1 MTRFLL
7 RSLFAVS
14 LVMCASSCSKDIEIK
29 DRHTMPDNQI
39 SFNVNAGVSTR
50 GMDITTGN
58 IRELTATALWKE
70 SVDKTAVL
78 YFNDV
83 PFTRNGLRFVS
94 DFPYYWP
101 QKGVLDFSAFS
112 PSVSDQVDY
121 SSSGLN
127 IFKVTPDDA
136 AANQVD
142 FIYANTNGK
151 SRDGSYDNV
160 SSTYGLYGVPL
171 NFRHTESKV
180 TVKVKNSSESLN
192 FNVTDIK
199 LTYLSKS
206 GTFKYATPS
215 VADGTKDVNTDG
227 SGTLNAWDWSFTD
240 EGETPSVA
248 NAYIQNFTEQ
258 VVKRYTSTAALLAGT
273 SDWILIPQTVSM
285 ATKYETEET
294 GKPAAGSYISLNVE
308 IRNDDQ
314 NTDEDGKKGLLI
326 YKGWAMWPVTFDW
339 SPGYHYTYTVD
350 LVGGGYYETNQ
361 QDINPGTADLDPIL
375 KDALIRFV
383 PVTVTPWVLDK
394 TEDVEVTD

>member
-29 DRHTMPDNQI
+29 DRHTTPENQI
-39 SFNVNAGVSTR
+39 SFNVNAGSSTR
-50 GMDITTGN
+50 GVDITTGN

-78 YFNDV
+78 YFNEV
-83 PFTRNGLRFVS
+83 PFTRNGLSFVS

-101 QKGVLDFSAFS
+101 QKGVLDFYAFS

-127 IFKVTPDDA
+127 MFKVTPDDA

-151 SRDGSYDNV
+151 SKSALNNGI
-160 SSTYGLYGVPL
+160 TYGLYGVPL
-171 NFRHTESKV
+171 NFRHTENKV
-180 TVKVKNSSESLN
+180 TVKVKNSSETLK
-192 FNVTDIK
+192 FNITGVR
-199 LTYLSKS
+199 LAYLSKS
-206 GTFKYATPS
+206 GTFTYATI
-215 VADGTKDVNTDG
+215 KDNVKDESTDG
-227 SGTLNAWDWSFTD
+227 SGTLNAWDWTFT
-240 EGETPSVA
+240 GENEAPSVSNTYEQSFSEVA
-248 NAYIQNFTEQ
+248 IQSGM
-258 VVKRYTSTAALLAGT
+258 STATGLNGT
-273 SDWILIPQTVSM
+273 TDWILLPQTVSM

-294 GKPAAGSYISLNVE
+294 GEPACGSYISLNVE

-361 QDINPGTADLDPIL
+361 ENINPGTADLDPIL
-375 KDALIRFV
+375 DGALITFV
-383 PVTVTPWVLDK
+383 PVDICQWENVNN
-394 TEDVEVTD
+394 DVDVIPLN